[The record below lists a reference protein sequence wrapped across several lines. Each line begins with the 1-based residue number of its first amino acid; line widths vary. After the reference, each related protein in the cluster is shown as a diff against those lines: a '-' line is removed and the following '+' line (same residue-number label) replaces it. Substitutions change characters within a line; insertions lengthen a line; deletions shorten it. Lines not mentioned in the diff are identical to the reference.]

1 MALPTGFSLLAWAPN
16 TLPEAITSTVVF
28 AILGI
33 VLSIAGFKLFDWI
46 TPVSFDKELEKG
58 NVAVGILCG
67 AIVIGICH
75 VIATAIS

>member
-1 MALPTGFSLLAWAPN
+1 MLAWAPE
-16 TLPEAITSTVVF
+16 TMTEAITSTALF
-28 AILGI
+28 AVLGI
-33 VLSIAGFKLFDWI
+33 VLSIIGFKLFDWI

-75 VIATAIS
+75 VIAAALS

>member
-1 MALPTGFSLLAWAPN
+1 MALLTGFPILAWAPE
-16 TLPEAITSTVVF
+16 TLPAAITSTVIFGLV
-28 AILGI
+28 GI
-33 VLSIAGFKLFDWI
+33 VLSILGFKLFDWV

-67 AIVIGICH
+67 AIVLGICH